1 LLPPSTKDQLV
12 SDPLGVLTLLLPSP
26 REGCTDAELR
36 ELEAELRSRD
46 VECRRVPL
54 GREPAETV
62 RREVAAGA
70 RYLVVCGSQRALTGV
85 IPAIMVAG
93 EDVVVGVFPG
103 SQPND
108 FARTFGLRS
117 NPAATAISLAR
128 PDVMLVD
135 IGVVTVTDKRGTE
148 RREYLINDAVI
159 GLGAV
164 VSRRQHR
171 MRRLGRV
178 GGLLG
183 WWSTLASYR
192 PRYTDVDMVFAEWH
206 DRAVQVRVSNGQ
218 FAHDGLH
225 IAPLALPDDGVWDVQ
240 VWDGP
245 RHLPFTLQPKMV
257 LSDHVPHRHISQ
269 WRQKRVEVRSDP
281 PSLVAIDD
289 RVVGT
294 TPATFELLP
303 SRLRLKI

>member
-1 LLPPSTKDQLV
+1 MLH
-12 SDPLGVLTLLLPSP
+12 PLGVLTLLVPSP
-26 REGCTDAELR
+26 REACTDAELR
-36 ELEAELRSRD
+36 ELEAELLAKN
-46 VECRRVPL
+46 VETRRVPL
-54 GREPAETV
+54 GREPVETV
-62 RREVAAGA
+62 RREVAHGA
-70 RYLVVCGSQRALTGV
+70 RYLVVCGSQRMLTDV
-85 IPAIMVAG
+85 VPAVLESAQN
-93 EDVVVGVFPG
+93 VVVGVFPG

-135 IGVVTVTDKRGTE
+135 VGVVTLIGKDGSE
-148 RREYLINDAVI
+148 RLEYLINDAVI

-164 VSRRQHR
+164 VSRRAA
-171 MRRLGRV
+171 RLGRLGRI
-178 GGLLG
+178 GGLLS

-192 PRYTDVDMVFAEWH
+192 PRRTDVDMVFAEWH

-225 IAPLALPDDGVWDVQ
+225 IAPLALPDDGVWDIQ

-257 LSDHVPHRHISQ
+257 LADHVPHRHISQ

-281 PSLVAIDD
+281 PSQVAVDD
-289 RVVGT
+289 RYVGT

-303 SRLRLKI
+303 ARLRLKI

>member
-1 LLPPSTKDQLV
+1 MLH
-12 SDPLGVLTLLLPSP
+12 PLGVLTLLVPSP
-26 REGCTDAELR
+26 REACTDAELR
-36 ELEAELRSRD
+36 ELEAELLAKD
-46 VECRRVPL
+46 VETRRVPL

-62 RREVAAGA
+62 RREVANGA
-70 RYLVVCGSQRALTGV
+70 RYLVVCGSQRMLTDV
-85 IPAIMVAG
+85 VPAVLESAQ
-93 EDVVVGVFPG
+93 DVVVGVFPG

-135 IGVVTVTDKRGTE
+135 VGVVTLIGKDGSE
-148 RREYLINDAVI
+148 RLEYLINDAVI

-164 VSRRQHR
+164 VSRRAAR
-171 MRRLGRV
+171 LRRLGRI
-178 GGLLG
+178 GGLLS

-192 PRYTDVDMVFAEWH
+192 PRRTDVDMVFAEWH

-225 IAPLALPDDGVWDVQ
+225 IAPLALPDDGVWDIQ

-257 LSDHVPHRHISQ
+257 LADHVPHRHISQ

-281 PSLVAIDD
+281 PSQVAVDD
-289 RVVGT
+289 RYVGT

-303 SRLRLKI
+303 ARLRLKI